1 MPRITRDC
9 TDFEFS
15 GEYNPPMAKVPVTV
29 VMVTAL
35 AVAYLAAACANPGI
49 VQLSPDTYMLSRTDK
64 GGVFGNSAAM
74 KAGVISDANAF
85 AQSKGKVVIPLT
97 THETP
102 MEVGR
107 GLATFDYQFKLV
119 DPNSPEARSTVLMQR
134 PDVVIEKNEK
144 SNVDVRVKDTS
155 DKPKDLYSELLK
167 LDDLHKK
174 GILSDQEFDAQKKKL
189 LSEN

>member
-1 MPRITRDC
+1 MRRILSVIS
-9 TDFEFS
+9 F
-15 GEYNPPMAKVPVTV
+15 
-29 VMVTAL
+29 
-35 AVAYLAAACANPGI
+35 AVACLAACANPGI

-107 GLATFDYQFKLV
+107 GFATFDYQFKLV
-119 DPNSPEARSTVLMQR
+119 DPESPEARSTVLLR
-134 PDVVIEKNEK
+134 GPDIVIEKNEK
-144 SNVDVRVKDTS
+144 SDVRVKDTS

-174 GILSDQEFDAQKKKL
+174 GILSDQEFEARKKKV

>member
-1 MPRITRDC
+1 MRRILSVIS
-9 TDFEFS
+9 F
-15 GEYNPPMAKVPVTV
+15 
-29 VMVTAL
+29 
-35 AVAYLAAACANPGI
+35 AVACLAACANPGI

-107 GLATFDYQFKLV
+107 GFATFDYQFKLV
-119 DPNSPEARSTVLMQR
+119 DPNSPEARSTALIQR
-134 PDVVIEKNEK
+134 PDVVIENNERP
-144 SNVDVRVKDTS
+144 NVDVRNKDVS
-155 DKPKDLYSELLK
+155 DKPKDLYSEMLK
-167 LDDLHKK
+167 LDDLHKR
-174 GILSDQEFDAQKKKL
+174 GLLTDQEFEAQKKKL
-189 LSEN
+189 LSQQ